1 MAMFDVANNRLSY
14 GELLQPELGYE
25 LEFAVGLTYSLDLEA
40 LLGIPVS
47 FGLLD
52 EVDSSLMKSPF
63 YLLEAIRKSS
73 DRLAVFC
80 NAGGI
85 FLPQNIQSVY
95 SLLEKSVFEIKLPNK
110 QNFHPKLWLAKYI
123 NDEGESYIKV
133 LVLSRNMTFDSSIDL
148 CVELKGDI
156 KRRTYLKNKPLADML
171 SYVSKYAE
179 KSKRQQIMSLS
190 EDIMKVRLFDVSHPF
205 EDYEFLPIGINGY
218 DKENTKL
225 FEEKYDLLAV
235 SPFLSDDIV
244 KELANCNYNKVL
256 ITRKASVTKTV
267 LDSFDSVYITK
278 DILSDNEYAVKQDI
292 HAKMYFTRSQEG
304 NYLYVGSANASYNAF
319 HNNVELLL
327 KLKYKPRCV
336 GFKTIYDD
344 FIPEDNCPYERI
356 ESVPED
362 LSVDNESIII
372 ERAIKEA
379 IYAIKG
385 AEIIC
390 DGDTYKVAVKSKG
403 LTSGM
408 PIKIALM
415 QRQSMNRN
423 LREETLFEG
432 ILLKELSE
440 FFILSIYEKKLVI
453 KIKTKGMP
461 KDRDDAIYK
470 NIIDSKSKFLSYVS
484 LILADNFASGVLEES
499 DYLGLMMTNENDV
512 NKYPIISALY
522 EKMLKAIHQHPGR
535 LKEIANIIEKLD
547 DGIVGDEFLRM
558 YHQFE
563 RAARRLTK

>member
-63 YLLEAIRKSS
+63 YMLEAIRKSG
-73 DRLAVFC
+73 DRLAIFC

-85 FLPQNIQSVY
+85 SLPKNIQSVY
-95 SLLEKSVFEIKLPNK
+95 SLLEKSVFEIRLPNR
-110 QNFHPKLWLAKYI
+110 QNFHPKLWFAKYI
-123 NDEGESYIKV
+123 NGEGESYIKV

-156 KRRTYLKNKPLADML
+156 KRRPYLKNKPLADML
-171 SYVSKYAE
+171 SFVSKYAE
-179 KSKRQQIMSLS
+179 KSKRQRIINLS
-190 EDIMKVRLFDVSHPF
+190 EDIMKVRLFDVNHPF
-205 EDYEFLPIGINGY
+205 EDYEFLPIGIDDY
-218 DKENTKL
+218 DKDNTKL
-225 FEEKYDLLAV
+225 FEGKYDLFAV

-244 KELANCNYNKVL
+244 KGLTNCNHNKVL

-267 LDSFDSVYITK
+267 LDRFDSVYITK
-278 DILSDNEYAVKQDI
+278 DILSDNEYGVKQDI

-319 HNNVELLL
+319 HNNVEFLL

-336 GFKTIYDD
+336 GFKMIFED
-344 FIPEDNCPYERI
+344 FIPEEHCPFELI
-356 ESVPED
+356 TTVPDD
-362 LSVDNESIII
+362 LIVDNEKIII
-372 ERAIKEA
+372 EKAVKEA

-385 AEIIC
+385 AKITC
-390 DGDTYKVAVKSKG
+390 DGDTYKVVIKTKE
-403 LTSGM
+403 LTSGV
-408 PIKIALM
+408 PIKVAPM
-415 QRQSMNRN
+415 QRQNMNRD
-423 LREETLFEG
+423 LQQETLFEG
-432 ILLKELSE
+432 MLLKELSD
-440 FFILSIYEKKLVI
+440 FFILSIYDKKLVI

-461 KDRDDAIYK
+461 EDRDDAIYK

-484 LILADNFASGVLEES
+484 LILADNFATGVIEES
-499 DYLGLMMTNENDV
+499 EYLRLMMGNDNDE
-512 NKYPIISALY
+512 NKYPTISALY
-522 EKMLKAIHQHPGR
+522 EKMLKAVHQHPGR

-547 DGIVGDEFLRM
+547 DGIVSDEFLKM
-558 YHQFE
+558 YQKFE